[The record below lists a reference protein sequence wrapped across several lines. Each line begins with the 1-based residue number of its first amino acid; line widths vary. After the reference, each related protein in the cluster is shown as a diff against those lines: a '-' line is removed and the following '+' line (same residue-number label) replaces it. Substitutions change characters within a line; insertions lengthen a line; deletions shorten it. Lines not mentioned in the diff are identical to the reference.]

1 MKELLDTYVRYL
13 LAEGHLSRNTL
24 RNYRSDLLEWGR
36 YLEGTLAVDPLQIDR
51 HTFRSYLAHLRN
63 KGVTNASIIR
73 IVSTVRGF
81 YRFLVR
87 EGRLAANPL
96 EGVSAPKRERR
107 LPSILSKQHLTSLIE
122 AADESTPPGLR
133 NRAILELMYAAGVR
147 LSEVVGSDLE
157 HLDLA
162 EGALL
167 VLGKGNKE
175 RMVLFGAPAEDALR
189 RYLKQGRPKLAKSD
203 TVALFVN
210 RGGTRLS
217 GRSIEQIVRR
227 HALRAGLDQR
237 VYPHLL
243 RHSFATH
250 LLDGGADLR
259 VVQELLGHA
268 SASTTQIY
276 THVTEERQR
285 EAYLQAFYSERH
297 RRSRPYK
304 PNANPTR

>member
-13 LAEGHLSRNTL
+13 VAEGHLSRNTL

-87 EGRLAANPL
+87 EGSLPANPL

-107 LPSILSKQHLTSLIE
+107 LPSILTKQHLTALIE
-122 AADESTPPGLR
+122 AADEYTPPGLR

-147 LSEVVGSDLE
+147 LSEVVGLDLG

-162 EGALL
+162 ERALL
-167 VLGKGNKE
+167 VRGKGNKE

-285 EAYLQAFYSERH
+285 EAYLQAFYSETH
-297 RRSRPYK
+297 RRSRRHK